1 MALKLITNFEESI
14 WREWSERFRVFSDYY
29 VRRMFYPN
37 KMEDLKEI
45 MNKFSTQ
52 QRDSTKYLISKRKD
66 FPECWSKLSDEERN
80 KWREN
85 TARIKSYSADFK
97 SYIKNN
103 KVDEFLSEIDVLEK
117 QRICDMLISYIDRER
132 DNTIKEAAE
141 NLIYFANK
149 VNEEYNT
156 KQKKKTLRQVKIARK
171 VEPVLRRS
179 SRLAE
184 KTNARR

>member
-1 MALKLITNFEESI
+1 
-14 WREWSERFRVFSDYY
+14 
-29 VRRMFYPN
+29 
-37 KMEDLKEI
+37 
-45 MNKFSTQ
+45 
-52 QRDSTKYLISKRKD
+52 
-66 FPECWSKLSDEERN
+66 
-80 KWREN
+80 
-85 TARIKSYSADFK
+85 
-97 SYIKNN
+97 
-103 KVDEFLSEIDVLEK
+103 
-117 QRICDMLISYIDRER
+117 MLISYIDRER
-132 DNTIKEAAE
+132 DNTIKEATE

>member
-1 MALKLITNFEESI
+1 
-14 WREWSERFRVFSDYY
+14 
-29 VRRMFYPN
+29 
-37 KMEDLKEI
+37 
-45 MNKFSTQ
+45 
-52 QRDSTKYLISKRKD
+52 
-66 FPECWSKLSDEERN
+66 
-80 KWREN
+80 
-85 TARIKSYSADFK
+85 
-97 SYIKNN
+97 
-103 KVDEFLSEIDVLEK
+103 
-117 QRICDMLISYIDRER
+117 MLISYIDRER